1 MKKKELEIILQNVPT
16 FIKPNPN
23 LEQYLTPANIAA
35 DILFIAHQF
44 NDINNKTVVDLGCGT
59 GIFSIGAKI
68 IGAKKVIGVDI
79 DNNSIEI
86 AKIYSKKNN
95 HKIQFLNIDIN
106 EFNKKCDTII
116 MNPPFGAQK
125 RNINIDRNFIDKAM
139 EYSSIIYSLH
149 LSKTL
154 SFIKKLID
162 IKGGEITYSKKYKFP
177 IKWIYDFHK
186 KKVVEYDITMIR
198 IKKNNKI

>member
-1 MKKKELEIILQNVPT
+1 VKKKELEIILQNVPT

-44 NDINNKTVVDLGCGT
+44 QDINNKTVVDLGCGT
-59 GIFSIGAKI
+59 GIFSIGAEI

-79 DNNSIEI
+79 DNNCIEI

-95 HKIQFLNIDIN
+95 YNIQFLNIDIS

-139 EYSSIIYSLH
+139 ENSSIIYSLH

-154 SFIKKLID
+154 TFIKKLID
-162 IKGGEITYSKKYKFP
+162 LKGGEITYSKKYKFP
-177 IKWIYDFHK
+177 IKWIYNFHK

-198 IKKNNKI
+198 IKRNNKI